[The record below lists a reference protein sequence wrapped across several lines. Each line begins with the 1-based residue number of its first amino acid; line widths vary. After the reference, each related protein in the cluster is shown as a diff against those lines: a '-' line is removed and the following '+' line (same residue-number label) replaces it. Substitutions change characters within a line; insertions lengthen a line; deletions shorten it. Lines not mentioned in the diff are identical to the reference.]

1 MARTRRARSPWWVL
15 LLIIFVGGLLGSVIA
30 EALSAYPS
38 LAFLTRDLRVGLI
51 DPPFT
56 FDARIFTVT
65 LGLTLRANLAI
76 VVGIFLALW
85 LFRLMA

>member
-1 MARTRRARSPWWVL
+1 MV
-15 LLIIFVGGLLGSVIA
+15 A

-38 LAFLTRDLRVGLI
+38 LAFLTRDLRIAII

-56 FDARIFTVT
+56 FDARV
-65 LGLTLRANLAI
+65 LTLTFGITLRLNLTI
-76 VVGIFLALW
+76 VIGWFLALW